1 MQVGFIH
8 GVLNTDNTSIA
19 AETIDYGP
27 CAFMDAYHPDKV
39 ISSIDQFGRYAFS
52 NQPGIIKWNLA
63 RLAETLL
70 PFLASDEDKAI
81 AAANESL
88 KAFDSLYQEAYAA
101 GMGRKLGFARPRDG
115 DQALIQDLLHRMAEH
130 QADFTATFR
139 ALCEAST
146 DPSRDAD
153 VRALFSDPT
162 AYDAWAQRWR
172 ARLAQEDD
180 APESRRTRMRSVN
193 PAFIPRNHRI
203 EAAIRDAEVGRY
215 DAFHELNNVLARP
228 YEDQPQSAR
237 YTQPPAPHEEVLQT
251 FCGT

>member
-39 ISSIDQFGRYAFS
+39 FSSIDQFGRYAYS

-81 AAANESL
+81 AAANDSL
-88 KAFDSLYQEAYAA
+88 KAFDSLYQGPMQRGWA
-101 GMGRKLGFARPRDG
+101 GKLGLARPRDG
-115 DQALIQDLLHRMAEH
+115 DQALIQELLHRMAGH

-139 ALCEAST
+139 ALCEAS
-146 DPSRDAD
+146 
-153 VRALFSDPT
+153 
-162 AYDAWAQRWR
+162 
-172 ARLAQEDD
+172 
-180 APESRRTRMRSVN
+180 
-193 PAFIPRNHRI
+193 
-203 EAAIRDAEVGRY
+203 
-215 DAFHELNNVLARP
+215 
-228 YEDQPQSAR
+228 
-237 YTQPPAPHEEVLQT
+237 
-251 FCGT
+251 

>member
-1 MQVGFIH
+1 
-8 GVLNTDNTSIA
+8 
-19 AETIDYGP
+19 
-27 CAFMDAYHPDKV
+27 
-39 ISSIDQFGRYAFS
+39 
-52 NQPGIIKWNLA
+52 
-63 RLAETLL
+63 
-70 PFLASDEDKAI
+70 
-81 AAANESL
+81 
-88 KAFDSLYQEAYAA
+88 
-101 GMGRKLGFARPRDG
+101 
-115 DQALIQDLLHRMAEH
+115 MAEH

-162 AYDAWAQRWR
+162 AYDPWAQRWR

-228 YEDQPQSAR
+228 FEDQPQSAR
-237 YTQPPAPHEEVLQT
+237 YAQPPAPHEEVLQT

>member
-1 MQVGFIH
+1 M
-8 GVLNTDNTSIA
+8 
-19 AETIDYGP
+19 
-27 CAFMDAYHPDKV
+27 
-39 ISSIDQFGRYAFS
+39 
-52 NQPGIIKWNLA
+52 
-63 RLAETLL
+63 
-70 PFLASDEDKAI
+70 ASDEDKAI

-153 VRALFSDPT
+153 VRALFSDPA
-162 AYDAWAQRWR
+162 AYDAWAPGWR

-203 EAAIRDAEVGRY
+203 EAAIRDAESGRY